1 MNFVNYISDSLGA
14 GTLGSKISVGVYV
27 AIAVLMLSGLACGV
41 KRGFSKSII
50 RLFTVI
56 AAAVG
61 SLFAVV
67 GLTNLLVNLINA
79 ADVQTVEELILSY
92 VPDAASQLDPMIM
105 HAAAEIGVDT
115 AAIFIMMFVAVV
127 VTPILFLLIFYLL
140 RGILFPLYALL
151 SGLVGAINYGKNILS
166 TVCGGVV
173 GALQGFIIALVIL
186 IPVSGVSGIVV
197 EAKPMLYEEA
207 PSEELTALYDDVLD
221 DITDNPIFELV
232 NTYGGKMAYR
242 KMITVTIGGE
252 KIDMADEIIGVM
264 KAGAHAL
271 PLLSP
276 EFDWTDPSEDEQ
288 QAFAKLVED
297 LGESSLLARGGSDAL
312 RAFASCVKNG
322 SFELPMEGANAE
334 LLEAVIE
341 MFSTSTPYSIQGD
354 ADTVVDVYFIM
365 CERGLLVKFT
375 EGNTEVLHESLTQRN
390 ENGDTIIDEII
401 ARLNEYDRAKPIVR
415 SFTKISLGLMHE
427 SMGLNSDTEALY
439 QDVRNDLHNV
449 LSHSREDFASE
460 EEYRAAVREDLNT
473 AFAENNLDI
482 DESVKENMLDYI
494 AENYGD
500 TSNISDEDI
509 DDAILSYYQSY
520 SKAQE
525 ESGS

>member
-1 MNFVNYISDSLGA
+1 MNFVNYVSNSLGA
-14 GTLGSKISVGVYV
+14 GTLGSKISVGIYV
-27 AIAVLMLSGLACGV
+27 LIAVLALSGLCCGV

-61 SLFAVV
+61 SLFAVI

-79 ADVQTVEELILSY
+79 PDIHTVEELILKY
-92 VPDAASQLDPMIM
+92 VPNAASQLEPMIM
-105 HAAAEIGVDT
+105 HAASEIGVET

-140 RGILFPLYALL
+140 RGLLFPLYALL
-151 SGLVGAINYGKNILS
+151 SGLVGAINYGKSLLS
-166 TVCGGVV
+166 TICGGVV
-173 GALQGFIIALVIL
+173 GLIQGLIIALVML
-186 IPVSGVSGIVV
+186 IPVSGVCGIVV

-207 PSEELTALYDDVLD
+207 PSEELHALYDDVLD
-221 DITDNPIFELV
+221 DITDNPIFEVV

-242 KMITVTIGGE
+242 KMITVTVGDSE
-252 KIDMADEIIGVM
+252 IDMADEIIDVM

-276 EFDWTDPSEDEQ
+276 EFEWTDPSEDEK

-297 LGESSLLARGGSDAL
+297 LGDSNLLARGGSDMM
-312 RAFASCVKNG
+312 RAFASCVDKG
-322 SFELPMEGANAE
+322 SFELPMSGANAE
-334 LLEAVIE
+334 LLRSVID
-341 MFSTSTPYSIQGD
+341 MFSTSTPYSIEGD

-365 CERGLLVKFT
+365 CDRGLLVKFT
-375 EGNTEVLHESLTQRN
+375 EGNTEVLHETLTQIN
-390 ENGDTIIDEII
+390 ENGETIIDEII
-401 ARLNEYDRAKPIVR
+401 ARLNEYERAKPIVR

-427 SMGLNSDTEALY
+427 SLGLNSDTEELY
-439 QDVRNDLHNV
+439 QDVKSDIHNV
-449 LSHSREDFASE
+449 LSHNRESFATE
-460 EEYRAAVREDLNT
+460 EEYREAVRADLDA
-473 AFAENNLDI
+473 AFADNNLDVSE
-482 DESVKENMLDYI
+482 DVKENMLDYI

-500 TSNISDEDI
+500 VDNISDEDI

-520 SKAQE
+520 SKAQN
-525 ESGS
+525 SGS